1 MKALRQQQATAMHVS
16 RPIPAWCS
24 YDFSPTHKHEQNR
37 LRLRDVRGL
46 DLSNYRDDSLW
57 RQNKK
62 APADWVSNSRRRH
75 YSVAAP

>member
-1 MKALRQQQATAMHVS
+1 LKALRQQQATAMHVS

-46 DLSNYRDDSLW
+46 DLSNYRDDSL
-57 RQNKK
+57 
-62 APADWVSNSRRRH
+62 
-75 YSVAAP
+75 